1 LKNKSIFLGMGDD
14 VLKLLLVIDDHNAA
28 KIKEIVNS
36 V

>member
-1 LKNKSIFLGMGDD
+1 MGDD